1 VATSEHEKL
10 FIPEGEIPRLKR
22 LTAMSI
28 EDITKL
34 GRALAKQEFTLDFE
48 MLVKSTAASSGL
60 NLEIVADAI
69 SVLWRSLMVQRR
81 LGFAPREFLELVG
94 VNLRERYREKWSEE
108 DARHWSE
115 RLDCLSALVSPDGAI
130 AIGSK
135 AAELLLEQ
143 QLVFCRA
150 RTLTDVRPVFDQEA
164 KSLQGF
170 VPFHTLAVEYYESG
184 KPCEIHIALDLNDI
198 SELRG
203 QLERAEQKEILLRGK
218 FKELGLLVIQTGGKR
233 DA

>member
-1 VATSEHEKL
+1 
-10 FIPEGEIPRLKR
+10 
-22 LTAMSI
+22 
-28 EDITKL
+28 
-34 GRALAKQEFTLDFE
+34 
-48 MLVKSTAASSGL
+48 
-60 NLEIVADAI
+60 
-69 SVLWRSLMVQRR
+69 
-81 LGFAPREFLELVG
+81 
-94 VNLRERYREKWSEE
+94 
-108 DARHWSE
+108 
-115 RLDCLSALVSPDGAI
+115 
-130 AIGSK
+130 
-135 AAELLLEQ
+135 
-143 QLVFCRA
+143 
-150 RTLTDVRPVFDQEA
+150 VRPVFDQEA